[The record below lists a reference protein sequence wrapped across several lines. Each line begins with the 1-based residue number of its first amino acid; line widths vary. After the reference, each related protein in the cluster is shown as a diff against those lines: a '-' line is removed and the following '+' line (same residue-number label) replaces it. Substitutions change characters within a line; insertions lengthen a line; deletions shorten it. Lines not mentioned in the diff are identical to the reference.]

1 MTKTTKAYIALLFL
15 CIVWGTTYLALR
27 LAVVHFPPFLLAG
40 IRQLISGIIILAIG
54 YSFNKTID
62 LSKKNLLH
70 QGLVGFLLITMG
82 NGLVSWGEKY
92 IPSGV
97 AALICSLMPICAV
110 IINLIQSKKD
120 KLNGIIIFGM
130 LLGMCGVGLIFKDD
144 LEALNN
150 KYYLYGML
158 ATFIAT
164 TSWALGSV
172 LNKNRY
178 NPTNPTF
185 NAGLQVVM
193 GGIFLFAFSP
203 LIDSYQNMDILHPDV
218 LYPLI
223 YLIVFGSILAYTA
236 YMFAL
241 KELPVGIV
249 TLYAYVNP
257 LVAVVLGYFW
267 LDENLTGYTLLAFIS
282 IIAGVYLVNYGYKRQ
297 QRKAIDLPMNL

>member
-15 CIVWGTTYLALR
+15 CIIWGTTYLALR

-110 IINLIQSKKD
+110 IINLIQSQKD

-130 LLGMCGVGLIFKDD
+130 SLGMCGVGLIFKDD

-203 LIDSYQNMDILHPDV
+203 LIDSYQNMDLLHPDV

-297 QRKAIDLPMNL
+297 QRKAIDLPMN

>member
-15 CIVWGTTYLALR
+15 CIIWGTTYLALR

-130 LLGMCGVGLIFKDD
+130 SLGMCGVGLIFKDD

-203 LIDSYQNMDILHPDV
+203 LIDSYQNMDLLHPDV

-297 QRKAIDLPMNL
+297 QRKAIDLPMN

>member
-1 MTKTTKAYIALLFL
+1 
-15 CIVWGTTYLALR
+15 
-27 LAVVHFPPFLLAG
+27 
-40 IRQLISGIIILAIG
+40 IILAIG

-130 LLGMCGVGLIFKDD
+130 SLGMCGVGLIFKDD

-203 LIDSYQNMDILHPDV
+203 LIDSYQNMDLLHPDV

-297 QRKAIDLPMNL
+297 QRKAIDLPMN

>member
-130 LLGMCGVGLIFKDD
+130 TLGMCGVGLIFKDD

-203 LIDSYQNMDILHPDV
+203 LIDSYQNMDLLHPDV

-297 QRKAIDLPMNL
+297 QRKAIDLPMN

>member
-130 LLGMCGVGLIFKDD
+130 FLGMCGVGLIFKDD

-297 QRKAIDLPMNL
+297 QRKAVDLPMNL

>member
-1 MTKTTKAYIALLFL
+1 MTKTSKAYIALLFL

-185 NAGLQVVM
+185 NAGLQVVL

-267 LDENLTGYTLLAFIS
+267 LDENLTSYTLLAFIS
-282 IIAGVYLVNYGYKRQ
+282 IIAGVYMVNYGYKRQ
-297 QRKAIDLPMNL
+297 QKKSVDLPMN